1 MALTSEKKKAH
12 FTKFGGNEKNTGNSE
27 AQIAMFTDRIN
38 ELTGHLKIQPKDFST
53 QQSLIKLVGKRKS
66 LLSYLHNTKIDR
78 YRKIISELGLRK

>member
-1 MALTSEKKKAH
+1 MILTSEKKKSI
-12 FTKFGGNEKNTGNSE
+12 FNQFGGNEKNTGSSE
-27 AQIAMFTDRIN
+27 AQIALFTDRITH
-38 ELTGHLKIQPKDFST
+38 LTNHLKIQPKDFAT